1 MKRIISGSALLISI
15 SLFTISASSQKMTW
29 TSNSKEAREQAQA
42 GVQHLL
48 NVEMPQAYE
57 AFSNA
62 VKSDPNFTPALV
74 LLANMSVG
82 ATRKAFSERA
92 LKSAENKTEG
102 EKLFASL
109 VEAKDR
115 AGAAEI
121 LTKLHQ
127 MFPDGPLLAS
137 YYAQTRATDE
147 ERFQASEDNLKKFPN
162 VAGFYNTMAY
172 MYMQVKKDNTK
183 AKEYFD
189 KYLAMY
195 PDGYN
200 PYDSMGE
207 YYLNVG
213 DTTNSKKY
221 YMLSLEKYPFA
232 NSSLDALQKINGAT
246 R

>member
-1 MKRIISGSALLISI
+1 MKRIVFGCALLLGF
-15 SLFTISASSQKMTW
+15 SLFTSRAVSQKMTW
-29 TSNSKEAREQAQA
+29 TTNSDEAMKQAEI
-42 GVQHLL
+42 GIEHSM
-48 NVEMPQAYE
+48 NVEFPQAYE

-62 VKSDPNFTPALV
+62 VKLDPNFTPPLV

-82 ATRKAFSERA
+82 ATRKAYADRA
-92 LKSAENKTEG
+92 IKSAENKPEG

-109 VEAKDR
+109 VESKDR

-121 LTKLHQ
+121 LAKLHQ
-127 MFPDGPLLAS
+127 MFPDGSLIAF
-137 YYAQTRATDE
+137 YYAQTRATDD
-147 ERFQASEDNLKKFPN
+147 ERFQAAEENLKKFPD
-162 VAGFYNTMAY
+162 VPAFYNTMGY
-172 MYMQVKKDNTK
+172 MYMQVKKDNAA
-183 AKEYFD
+183 AKPYFD

-221 YMLSLEKYPFA
+221 YMMALEKYPFA
-232 NSSLDALQKINGAT
+232 NSSINALEKINGGGQ
-246 R
+246 

>member
-1 MKRIISGSALLISI
+1 MKRIVFGCLLLLGF
-15 SLFTISASSQKMTW
+15 SLFTSRAVSQKMSW
-29 TSNSKEAREQAQA
+29 TTNSKEASKQA
-42 GVQHLL
+42 GIGITHLM
-48 NVEMPQAYE
+48 NVEFPQAYE

-62 VKSDPNFTPALV
+62 VKLDPNFTPPLV

-82 ATRKAFSERA
+82 ATRKAIADRA

-115 AGAAEI
+115 ATAGETLA
-121 LTKLHQ
+121 KLHQ
-127 MFPDGPLLAS
+127 MFPDGSLIAW
-137 YYAQTRATDE
+137 YYSQTRATDD
-147 ERFQASEDNLKKFPN
+147 ERFQSAENNLKKFPDN
-162 VAGFYNTMAY
+162 PAFYNTMAY
-172 MYMQVKKDNTK
+172 LYMQTKKDNTK

-195 PDGYN
+195 PDGDN
-200 PYDSMGE
+200 PYNSMGE

-221 YMLSLEKYPFA
+221 YMMSLEKYPF
-232 NSSLDALQKINGAT
+232 NSSSIEALQKLNGT
-246 R
+246 GK

>member
-1 MKRIISGSALLISI
+1 MKRIVFGCLLLLGF
-15 SLFTISASSQKMTW
+15 SLFASRAVSQKMAW
-29 TSNSKEAREQAQA
+29 TTNSKEASEQA
-42 GVQHLL
+42 GIGITHLM
-48 NVEMPQAYE
+48 NVEFPQAYE

-62 VKSDPNFTPALV
+62 VKLDPNFTPPLV

-82 ATRKAFSERA
+82 ATRKAFADRA

-102 EKLFASL
+102 EKLFASI
-109 VEAKDR
+109 VEAKDGAS
-115 AGAAEI
+115 AGEI
-121 LTKLHQ
+121 FAKLHQ
-127 MFPDGPLLAS
+127 MFPDGSLIAW
-137 YYAQTRATDE
+137 YYAQTRATPDE
-147 ERFQASEDNLKKFPN
+147 NFQSSEDNLKKFPDN
-162 VAGFYNTMAY
+162 PAFYNTMAY
-172 MYMQVKKDNTK
+172 MYMQIKKDNAK

-232 NSSLDALQKINGAT
+232 NSSLNALQKINGT
-246 R
+246 NQ

>member
-1 MKRIISGSALLISI
+1 MKRIVFSCVLLLGF
-15 SLFTISASSQKMTW
+15 SLFTRRAVSQKMSW
-29 TSNSKEAREQAQA
+29 TTSSKEALDQAEI
-42 GVQHLL
+42 GITHLM
-48 NVEMPQAYE
+48 NVEFPQAYE

-62 VKSDPNFTPALV
+62 VKLDPNFTPPLV

-82 ATRKAFSERA
+82 ATRKAFADRA

-102 EKLFASL
+102 EKLFASI

-115 AGAAEI
+115 ASAGDI
-121 LTKLHQ
+121 LAKLHQ
-127 MFPDGPLLAS
+127 MFPDGSLIAW
-137 YYAQTRATDE
+137 YYAQTRSTPDE
-147 ERFQASEDNLKKFPN
+147 NFKASEDNLKKFPDN
-162 VAGFYNTMAY
+162 PAFYNTMAY
-172 MYMQVKKDNTK
+172 MYMQQKKDNAK

-189 KYLAMY
+189 KYVEMY

-232 NSSLDALQKINGAT
+232 NSSLNALEKINGT
-246 R
+246 GQ